1 MKNKELQA
9 IAIKWIA
16 AKITNLDSTESVRAA
31 AWADF
36 ELAITKFQ
44 TKHNLTESV
53 LAALLKETAA
63 DIYAN
68 ELKSEVFGYERVSA

>member
-1 MKNKELQA
+1 MKNQQLQR

-16 AKITNLDSTESVRAA
+16 AKATNLDSDAVVRAA

-36 ELAITKFQ
+36 ESAITKFQ
-44 TKHNLTESV
+44 KTHSLPDSV

-68 ELKSEVFGYERVSA
+68 ELKSEVFGYAEVSA

>member
-1 MKNKELQA
+1 MKNQELQR

-16 AKITNLDSTESVRAA
+16 AKATNLDSDEIVRAA

-44 TKHNLTESV
+44 KKHKLADSV

-68 ELKSEVFGYERVSA
+68 ELKSEVFGYSEVSA